1 MEFVPREKRMK
12 DIITFEDL
20 CRYYPST
27 NVQANDHVS
36 FSVHEGEIHA
46 ICGENGAG
54 KSTLMNILFG
64 LERPDTGSIFVDG
77 AKVSFNGPSDAI
89 EAGIG
94 MVHQHF
100 MVVNSFTV
108 AQNILLGNELVH
120 RGFLSH
126 KEETAFVNELSEKYH
141 LPIDPN
147 AVVETLPVGLLQRVE
162 ILKMLARKVRILILD
177 EPTAVLTPQEVKPFL
192 QTLRD
197 LAANGQTILFIS
209 HKLQEVLDVSDRIT
223 VMRKGKV
230 IGTKNT
236 ADTTIPE
243 LANMMVGRDVVLQVD
258 KTPANP
264 TDVVLDVRD
273 LSYRNGSGI
282 QMMHDV
288 SFQLRAGEIYG
299 IAGVSG
305 NGQDALVSCLCG
317 MHVPTSGTISLLGE
331 DISHFTVKARRRA
344 GVAHVPEDRIHVG
357 LNMQASV
364 QENTLMG
371 FQEQIP
377 FKQKGMLSSSA
388 IATHAQDIID
398 AYSVAGAS
406 IDSPVRMLSGGNMQK
421 IVLGRELASH
431 PKLLI
436 VNQPTRGLDVGSI
449 EFVHQMIIRQRDEGV
464 AVLLISVELEEIL
477 SLSDRVGVLFS
488 GMLQGELE
496 GEDINE
502 RNIGLLMVGGTCA

>member
-1 MEFVPREKRMK
+1 MK

-236 ADTTIPE
+236 
-243 LANMMVGRDVVLQVD
+243 
-258 KTPANP
+258 
-264 TDVVLDVRD
+264 
-273 LSYRNGSGI
+273 
-282 QMMHDV
+282 
-288 SFQLRAGEIYG
+288 
-299 IAGVSG
+299 
-305 NGQDALVSCLCG
+305 
-317 MHVPTSGTISLLGE
+317 
-331 DISHFTVKARRRA
+331 
-344 GVAHVPEDRIHVG
+344 
-357 LNMQASV
+357 
-364 QENTLMG
+364 
-371 FQEQIP
+371 
-377 FKQKGMLSSSA
+377 
-388 IATHAQDIID
+388 
-398 AYSVAGAS
+398 
-406 IDSPVRMLSGGNMQK
+406 
-421 IVLGRELASH
+421 
-431 PKLLI
+431 
-436 VNQPTRGLDVGSI
+436 
-449 EFVHQMIIRQRDEGV
+449 
-464 AVLLISVELEEIL
+464 
-477 SLSDRVGVLFS
+477 
-488 GMLQGELE
+488 
-496 GEDINE
+496 
-502 RNIGLLMVGGTCA
+502 

>member
-1 MEFVPREKRMK
+1 MK
-12 DIITFEDL
+12 DIITFEDI

-36 FSVHEGEIHA
+36 FSIHEGEVHA

-64 LERPDTGSIFVDG
+64 LERPDSGRILVDG
-77 AKVSFNGPSDAI
+77 ASVDFSGPSDAI

-100 MVVNSFTV
+100 MVVDSFTV
-108 AQNILLGNELVH
+108 AQNILLGNELTH
-120 RGFLSH
+120 HGFLSH
-126 KEETAFVNELSEKYH
+126 REEIAYVNELSEKYH
-141 LPIDPN
+141 LPIDPD
-147 AVVETLPVGLLQRVE
+147 AIVGTLPVGLLQRVE

-177 EPTAVLTPQEVKPFL
+177 EPTAVLTPQEVEPFL
-192 QTLRD
+192 RTLRD
-197 LAANGQTILFIS
+197 LAATGQTILFIS

-223 VMRKGKV
+223 VMRKGQV
-230 IGTKNT
+230 IGTRDT
-236 ADTTIPE
+236 SATTIPE
-243 LANMMVGRDVVLQVD
+243 LANMMVGREVVLQVN
-258 KTPANP
+258 KTPAKP
-264 TDVVLDVRD
+264 TDVVLDVQN
-273 LSYRNGSGI
+273 LSYRNGSGVV
-282 QMMHDV
+282 MLHDV

-317 MHVPTSGTISLLGE
+317 MHTPTDGTIYFGE
-331 DISHFTVKARRRA
+331 QDITSFSVRARREA
-344 GVAHVPEDRIHVG
+344 GIAHVPEDRIHVG
-357 LNMQASV
+357 LNMQAPV

-371 FQEQIP
+371 FQERPP
-377 FKQKGMLSSSA
+377 FKVHGMLSATA
-388 IATHAQDIID
+388 IARHAQRIIT

-406 IDSPVRMLSGGNMQK
+406 IDSPVSMLSGGNMQK

-431 PKLLI
+431 PRLLI

-449 EFVHQMIIRQRDEGV
+449 EFVHQMIIEQRDNGV

-488 GMLQGELE
+488 GTLQGELE
-496 GEDINE
+496 GTAINE